1 MSTLVWTKQKP
12 TLPGFYFFRMLDT
25 ACSVQLPHV
34 RQLAL
39 VDDELH
45 IIEPD
50 THPVAELSD
59 DFEYAGPITE
69 PVEYIESSDPFER
82 DLESF
87 DLKLPDSASTE
98 EQLQSLQAQ
107 INNAN
112 KNIFKLCKIVHKVGV
127 ELEI

>member
-39 VDDELH
+39 VDDELC

-50 THPVAELSD
+50 IHPVAELSD
-59 DFEYAGPITE
+59 DFEYAGTITE
-69 PVEYIESSDPFER
+69 PVEQGRISDFLTCDLALFER
-82 DLESF
+82 QLLDNATT
-87 DLKLPDSASTE
+87 D
-98 EQLQSLQAQ
+98 EQLAHLQDQ
-107 INNAN
+107 INKN
-112 KNIFKLCKIVHKVGV
+112 KLDVVKLRQALVRYAQD
-127 ELEI
+127 